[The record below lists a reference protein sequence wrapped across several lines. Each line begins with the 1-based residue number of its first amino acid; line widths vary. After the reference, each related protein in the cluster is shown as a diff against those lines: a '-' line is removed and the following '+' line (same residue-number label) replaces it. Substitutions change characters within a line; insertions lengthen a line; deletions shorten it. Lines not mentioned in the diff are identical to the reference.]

1 MTKAEKNKMKQVLMD
16 ELEKSQA
23 ADDSD
28 AYSHQNWKCWGMIC
42 LARKLEIINIIEEN
56 ELADKYFTSS

>member
-1 MTKAEKNKMKQVLMD
+1 MTKVEKNKMKQVLMD

-42 LARKLEIINIIEEN
+42 LARKLEIINIVEEN